1 MINNFIEIWYW
12 IFMLGAFFGVAI
24 YFSYCY
30 LVEQW
35 AAAKERRNSPQPAPP
50 PGKIVKQYSRRMVT
64 IHWLTLAMFIV
75 VWYLGDILVGARD
88 EHTATMIGYLVHVL
102 LGFAV
107 LLLTALRMNYRNV
120 DGVPATGE
128 SLMDMASRVVHH
140 GLYFLLILVSITGF
154 MTMLTSGVGEA
165 LVTVNPGALTE
176 EFTGPGIIPHAVHET
191 LVNVI
196 IAAIV
201 VHVLGAVVHQ
211 FFIKDNLMRRIWFSK
226 KDSNTA

>member
-35 AAAKERRNSPQPAPP
+35 AAAKERRESGSAPP

-64 IHWLTLAMFIV
+64 IHWLTLAMFVV
-75 VWYLGDILVGARD
+75 VWYLGDILAGARG

-107 LLLTALRMNYRNV
+107 LLLTALRMNYRNT
-120 DGVPATGE
+120 DGVPAVGK

-165 LVTVNPGALTE
+165 LVTVNPGALPE
-176 EFTGPGIIPHAVHET
+176 KFTGPGIIPHAVHEA

-211 FFIKDNLMRRIWFSK
+211 LFIKDKLMRRMWFRK
-226 KDSNTA
+226 KNSHMA